1 MDEDLDALTT
11 PGFSMKQQSPVL
23 TRRFTDPL
31 GLMADEARS
40 SKRKPSQD
48 LEQMFPHGES
58 CQLVPLSMC
67 LELLEG

>member
-48 LEQMFPHGES
+48 LEQMFPHG
-58 CQLVPLSMC
+58 
-67 LELLEG
+67 